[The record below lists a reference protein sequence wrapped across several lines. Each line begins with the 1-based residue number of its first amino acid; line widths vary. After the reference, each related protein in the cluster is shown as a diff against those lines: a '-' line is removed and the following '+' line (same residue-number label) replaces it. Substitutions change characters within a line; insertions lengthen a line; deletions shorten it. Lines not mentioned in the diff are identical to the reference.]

1 MRSHRHTG
9 DGRERIAYLQ
19 LRYGVRALLYLAKS
33 SLLEE
38 IQRSSRGITEAADRN
53 KQVASSAWDFEMG
66 AVEFVTPATSMGKQ
80 IYDFA
85 KSNAGIFSCNL

>member
-19 LRYGVRALLYLAKS
+19 LRYGVRGTPISREVLTFGGDPAVFNEAL
-33 SLLEE
+33 
-38 IQRSSRGITEAADRN
+38 QEAADRN

-80 IYDFA
+80 IYDLQ
-85 KSNAGIFSCNL
+85 K